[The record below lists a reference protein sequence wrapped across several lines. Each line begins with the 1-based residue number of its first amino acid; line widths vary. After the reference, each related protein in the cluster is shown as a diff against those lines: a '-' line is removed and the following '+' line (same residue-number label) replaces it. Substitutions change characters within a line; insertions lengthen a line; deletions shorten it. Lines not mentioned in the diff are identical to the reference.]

1 MKGNR
6 YDDDIYFHMVS
17 LYDKPQSVAA
27 TGNWLLYKTKK
38 TNSEIKHELDRRESD
53 TQIDDP

>member
-17 LYDKPQSVAA
+17 LYDKPQSVD
-27 TGNWLLYKTKK
+27 YIKQKK